1 MGGGGVNIFKLKNA
15 SFHFFTFTYVF
26 WYINPL
32 WSTVI
37 YPGTYANVGLLY
49 FIRYKYIWSTFI
61 YPSCSQ
67 MSVWYILPV
76 ITISGLHLSI
86 QAAPRC
92 RSGIYYRLLLYLVY
106 IYLFKLLLDVD
117 LVYTNCYSIFGLH
130 LSIQAAPRCRS
141 GIYYL
146 L

>member
-1 MGGGGVNIFKLKNA
+1 MVYSYLSRHICKCRSVVFYPLYVYLVYIYLSKLL
-15 SFHFFTFTYVF
+15 
-26 WYINPL
+26 PD
-32 WSTVI
+32 
-37 YPGTYANVGLLY
+37 VGLVY
-49 FIRYKYIWSTFI
+49 TTGYYYIWCTFI
-61 YPSCSQ
+61 YSSCSQ